1 MYKFIINRRVL
12 ISMFFTALTLLGY
25 ISYRNLSVELI
36 PNVELPFLFVQV
48 NSSRDMDPLYME
60 KEAVIPLEGA
70 VGTLENIEKIE
81 SYVSRRNGRIIVYY
95 NPGVNLK
102 YAYLK
107 LLEKVDAVK
116 PALAEGFFVQVV
128 KIPVFPKPPLLSS
141 IVHQKV

>member
-70 VGTLENIEKIE
+70 VGTLENIEKI
-81 SYVSRRNGRIIVYY
+81 VSTVPEFHRFD
-95 NPGVNLK
+95 LCDE
-102 YAYLK
+102 
-107 LLEKVDAVK
+107 EKVNQLLNEHQV
-116 PALAEGFFVQVV
+116 LILQSRSLRIVQ
-128 KIPVFPKPPLLSS
+128 S
-141 IVHQKV
+141 IISI